1 MSDWRVNQI
10 FGLFS
15 NEEVVV
21 GGVEHVLK
29 GGQTLS
35 VTDSDQHGSLLEY
48 EDSFFLREL
57 ALLYR
62 VQNICVVVPLISRLL
77 LPI

>member
-21 GGVEHVLK
+21 GGVEHMLERCK
-29 GGQTLS
+29 TLS
-35 VTDSDQHGSLLEY
+35 VADSDQHGGLLEY

-57 ALLYR
+57 ALLDR
-62 VQNICVVVPLISRLL
+62 VQNICVVVPLISCLL

>member
-1 MSDWRVNQI
+1 MLERC
-10 FGLFS
+10 
-15 NEEVVV
+15 
-21 GGVEHVLK
+21 K
-29 GGQTLS
+29 TLS
-35 VTDSDQHGSLLEY
+35 VADSDQHGGLLEY

-62 VQNICVVVPLISRLL
+62 VQNICVVVPLIGRLL